1 VFPVLLGA
9 ILRAYLPHLDC
20 VVWEGEALELLMSL
34 REDRTFMSSGLERI
48 CDSQPVIDLIA
59 FLLSDN
65 NACLM
70 Q

>member
-1 VFPVLLGA
+1 MVFPVVLGA

-20 VVWEGEALELLMSL
+20 VVWEGALQLLMSL

-48 CDSQPVIDLIA
+48 CNSQPVIDLIA